1 MIFIVI
7 VYRKEFVVNKIW
19 SVVLIVIAVLTVA
32 AGTYWYVGFRP
43 LAGQSRTEQTTTSE
57 QTEKRETIQVP
68 QVSPAQNV
76 EPKQATGLPPELMQY
91 SEEAIQEPPTPNM
104 PVMKMEA
111 QQSVVQVTEP
121 MPLPVDPLI
130 KNGILKLPRPRGPVV
145 QVPFAPPRVAGTDQD
160 EKGLMEK
167 ATPALELEEEP
178 RKKEEQETLPLP
190 EEETQKVVLKP
201 SIPSAAT
208 SAVTF
213 DEEAFQWS
221 VNSSVSFLDYQFPG
235 SDKGFDI
242 QVDLL
247 RHAEGAFTFGGTLE
261 YANVEGDHEISVL
274 GKAQWNLRDDKP
286 LSFPLSVSL
295 GPTVIIPSSGS
306 NAFGVTGKI
315 QGGVS
320 YALTEWMRVFYE
332 AGVQAQWV
340 ITTGDLSI
348 QLEPMRIGFGFSF

>member
-1 MIFIVI
+1 M
-7 VYRKEFVVNKIW
+7 NKIW

-32 AGTYWYVGFRP
+32 AGTYWYMEFRP
-43 LAGQSRTEQTTTSE
+43 LAGQSGTEQTTTSE
-57 QTEKRETIQVP
+57 QTDKRETIQAP
-68 QVSPAQNV
+68 QASPAQNI
-76 EPKQATGLPPELMQY
+76 EPKQATEIPPELMQRTK
-91 SEEAIQEPPTPNM
+91 EAVQETPIPSM
-104 PVMKMEA
+104 PVMKEEA
-111 QQSVVQVTEP
+111 KQSVIQITEP

-160 EKGLMEK
+160 EKGLMEQ
-167 ATPALELEEEP
+167 ATPVLELEEEP
-178 RKKEEQETLPLP
+178 RKKEEQVALPLP

-208 SAVTF
+208 SAITF

-221 VNSSVSFLDYQFPG
+221 INSSVSFLDYQFPG

-247 RHAEGAFTFGGTLE
+247 RHTEGAFKFGGTLE
-261 YANVEGDHEISVL
+261 YAKVGGDHEISVL
-274 GKAQWNLRDDKP
+274 GKVQWNLRDDKP

-295 GPTVIIPSSGS
+295 GPTFIIPSSGS
-306 NAFGVTGKI
+306 NEFGVTGKI
-315 QGGVS
+315 QGGIS

-332 AGVQAQWV
+332 AGVQAQWI
-340 ITTGDLSI
+340 ITTNGFNI

>member
-7 VYRKEFVVNKIW
+7 VYCKEFVVNKIW

-32 AGTYWYVGFRP
+32 AGTYWYVEFRP
-43 LAGQSRTEQTTTSE
+43 LAGQSGTEQTATSE

-68 QVSPAQNV
+68 QVSPAQYV
-76 EPKQATGLPPELMQY
+76 EPKQATELPPELMQRP
-91 SEEAIQEPPTPNM
+91 EETVQEPNIPSM
-104 PVMKMEA
+104 PAMKEEA
-111 QQSVVQVTEP
+111 QQSVIQVTRP
-121 MPLPVDPLI
+121 MPLPVSPLI
-130 KNGILKLPRPRGPVV
+130 QNGLLKLPRPRGPVV
-145 QVPFAPPRVAGTDQD
+145 QVPFAPPRVVTDQE
-160 EKGLMEK
+160 EKGLIEK
-167 ATPALELEEEP
+167 STPVLGLEEEP
-178 RKKEEQETLPLP
+178 RKKEEQEALPLP
-190 EEETQKVVLKP
+190 EEEETQKVILKP
-201 SIPSAAT
+201 STPSAAT

-213 DEEAFQWS
+213 DEKAFQWS
-221 VNSSVSFLDYQFPG
+221 INSSVSFLDYQFPG

-247 RHAEGAFTFGGTLE
+247 RHAEGAFKFGGTLE
-261 YANVEGDHEISVL
+261 YAKVEGDHEISVL
-274 GKAQWNLRDDKP
+274 GKVQWNLRDDKP

-306 NAFGVTGKI
+306 NEFGVTGKI

-340 ITTGDLSI
+340 ITANDFTI

>member
-1 MIFIVI
+1 M
-7 VYRKEFVVNKIW
+7 NKIW

-32 AGTYWYVGFRP
+32 AGTYWYVEFRP
-43 LAGQSRTEQTTTSE
+43 LAGQRGTEQTATSE
-57 QTEKRETIQVP
+57 QTGKSETIQVP
-68 QVSPAQNV
+68 EVSPAQYV
-76 EPKQATGLPPELMQY
+76 EPKQATELPPELMQRP
-91 SEEAIQEPPTPNM
+91 EEPVQEPPTPSM
-104 PVMKMEA
+104 PVMREEA
-111 QQSVVQVTEP
+111 KQSVIQVTEP
-121 MPLPVDPLI
+121 MPLPIDPLI

-145 QVPFAPPRVAGTDQD
+145 QVPFAPPRVAGTDQE

-167 ATPALELEEEP
+167 AAPVLGLEEEP
-178 RKKEEQETLPLP
+178 RKKEEQMVLPLP
-190 EEETQKVVLKP
+190 EEETQKVILKP
-201 SIPSAAT
+201 STPSVAT

-221 VNSSVSFLDYQFPG
+221 INSSVSFLDYQFPG

-247 RHAEGAFTFGGTLE
+247 RHTEGAFRFGGTLE
-261 YANVEGDHEISVL
+261 YAKVGGDQEISVL
-274 GKAQWNLRDDKP
+274 GKVQWNLRDDKP

-306 NAFGVTGKI
+306 NEFGVTGKI

-340 ITTGDLSI
+340 ITANDFTI